1 MMLKDYFIEY
11 KLNNENIE
19 DFEKFRKFLLEYNK
33 ITNITRIVD
42 EDEFNVKH
50 YLDSLSIF
58 KTGLIRDNMKILDL
72 GTGGGF
78 PGVPLK
84 LYKKDLDISLVDS
97 LNKRIVFL
105 NKAIEELDL
114 KNIKAIHARA
124 EELAF
129 DKDYREKFQLVTSRA
144 VARLRTLLEYALPFV
159 EVGGY
164 FIAMKGPEYNEEI
177 KEVSNTFNI
186 LGGKLIEVM
195 EIDLPLD
202 IKHYLLIT
210 KKIKPT
216 PMKYPRQG
224 GKPKSKPL

>member
-1 MMLKDYFIEY
+1 MTLKDYFIEY

-84 LYKKDLDISLVDS
+84 LYKK
-97 LNKRIVFL
+97 R
-105 NKAIEELDL
+105 
-114 KNIKAIHARA
+114 
-124 EELAF
+124 
-129 DKDYREKFQLVTSRA
+129 SRYLSC
-144 VARLRTLLEYALPFV
+144 RFV
-159 EVGGY
+159 
-164 FIAMKGPEYNEEI
+164 K
-177 KEVSNTFNI
+177 
-186 LGGKLIEVM
+186 
-195 EIDLPLD
+195 
-202 IKHYLLIT
+202 
-210 KKIKPT
+210 
-216 PMKYPRQG
+216 
-224 GKPKSKPL
+224 

>member
-1 MMLKDYFIEY
+1 MTLKDYFIEY

-58 KTGLIRDNMKILDL
+58 NTGLIRDNMKILDL

-105 NKAIEELDL
+105 NKAIEELNL

-144 VARLRTLLEYALPFV
+144 VARLRTLLECALPFV

-195 EIDLPLD
+195 EINLPLD

>member
-1 MMLKDYFIEY
+1 MTLKDYFIEY

-105 NKAIEELDL
+105 NKAIEELNL

-144 VARLRTLLEYALPFV
+144 VARLRTLLEY
-159 EVGGY
+159 
-164 FIAMKGPEYNEEI
+164 NEEI

-186 LGGKLIEVM
+186 LGGQLIEVM

>member
-1 MMLKDYFIEY
+1 MTLKDYFIEY

-105 NKAIEELDL
+105 NKAIEELNL

-129 DKDYREKFQLVTSRA
+129 DKDYRE
-144 VARLRTLLEYALPFV
+144 
-159 EVGGY
+159 
-164 FIAMKGPEYNEEI
+164 
-177 KEVSNTFNI
+177 
-186 LGGKLIEVM
+186 
-195 EIDLPLD
+195 
-202 IKHYLLIT
+202 
-210 KKIKPT
+210 
-216 PMKYPRQG
+216 
-224 GKPKSKPL
+224 

>member
-1 MMLKDYFIEY
+1 M
-11 KLNNENIE
+11 
-19 DFEKFRKFLLEYNK
+19 
-33 ITNITRIVD
+33 
-42 EDEFNVKH
+42 
-50 YLDSLSIF
+50 
-58 KTGLIRDNMKILDL
+58 
-72 GTGGGF
+72 
-78 PGVPLK
+78 PLK

-105 NKAIEELDL
+105 NKAIEELNL

>member
-1 MMLKDYFIEY
+1 MTLKDYFIEY

-105 NKAIEELDL
+105 NKAIEELNL

-124 EELAF
+124 EELSF

-144 VARLRTLLEYALPFV
+144 VARLRTLLEYTLPFV